1 MNYFAHAI
9 RFLDD
14 PFFLSGT
21 ALPDWLSVVDRR
33 SRVPSKSALRFV
45 QDHDRQF
52 AALARGVVQHHRDDA
67 WFHGSHAFLTT
78 CAAFSADIR
87 QILPGDEGFRP
98 AFLGHILVEIL
109 LDAELIRDDPS
120 RLERYYELMDSI
132 DAARVAHLVGHMATR
147 PVPQLEIFIPLFSA
161 ERFLYDYAD
170 DAKLLK
176 RLNRVLQRVGLP
188 TVDDACL
195 NLLPGFR
202 ERVRHVRSALFDDWT
217 RNENG
222 M

>member
-45 QDHDRQF
+45 QHHDHEF

-67 WFHGSHAFLTT
+67 RFHGSQAFLATS
-78 CAAFSADIR
+78 AALTAGIR
-87 QILPGDEGFRP
+87 QILSGDEGFRP

-109 LDAELIRDDPS
+109 LDADLIREGP
-120 RLERYYELMDSI
+120 LQLARYYQLMDSV

-161 ERFLYDYAD
+161 ERFLYDYSD

-188 TVDDACL
+188 TIDDEFL
-195 NLLPGFR
+195 TLLPDFR
-202 ERVRHVRSALFDDWT
+202 QRVRNAREELFDDWT
-217 RNENG
+217 RKENG
-222 M
+222 S

>member
-45 QDHDRQF
+45 QNQDQQF

-67 WFHGSHAFLTT
+67 WFHGSPAFLVT

-120 RLERYYELMDSI
+120 RLERYYELLDSI

-195 NLLPGFR
+195 QLLPGFR
-202 ERVRHVRSALFDDWT
+202 ERVRRVRSALFDDWT